1 MKMRLSTV
9 VIDRNTTP
17 VIRGAF
23 TGINGLPKA
32 SILQCYSRPFV
43 SILTGRLFF
52 FEKLHMK
59 SLHTRRHDDSFF
71 AGVNSSNGVSRCC
84 LYFSRGRGFEGCL
97 ICVK

>member
-32 SILQCYSRPFV
+32 SILQCCLRPFV
-43 SILTGRLFF
+43 SILTGRLFS
-52 FEKLHMK
+52 FEKLLMK
-59 SLHTRRHDDSFF
+59 ALHTRRHDDSFF
-71 AGVNSSNGVSRCC
+71 AGVNSNNGVSRCC
-84 LYFSRGRGFEGCL
+84 LFSPGGGGL
-97 ICVK
+97 KAV